1 CSSPRACSRTR
12 SSATASWARWRSF
25 PSRSS
30 RPSSRPPSGRSGTPV
45 AELTAD
51 QRAQLTALRRA
62 YAAELPEKVQ
72 MIARAA
78 AAAGLHNWEA
88 DGVRQLHQL
97 VHRLAGSAAIWGF
110 IEVSRAANELEAI
123 VL

>member
-1 CSSPRACSRTR
+1 V
-12 SSATASWARWRSF
+12 
-25 PSRSS
+25 
-30 RPSSRPPSGRSGTPV
+30 G
-45 AELTAD
+45 ELTAD
-51 QRAQLTALRRA
+51 QRAQLTALRQA

-123 VL
+123 VLNAMEATPVGAEGLSSVLPRLVDELCNAVPAARHP